1 MWYVVWTSTGSERRA
16 MEAIKDDPLSKRC
29 FIPRRAVQIRKNGQ
43 WIRQEK
49 PLFPG
54 YFFVDTDN
62 AEELSD
68 QVRKIEGF
76 NKLLTVEKEF
86 CPLYGRDADMIED
99 LYGKDG
105 LFDLSEGIIEGDR
118 IIVTS
123 GPLVG
128 NEGSIKKID
137 RHKRL
142 AYLEFDMFGQDV
154 KAAVGLEI
162 VEKHS

>member
-1 MWYVVWTSTGSERRA
+1 
-16 MEAIKDDPLSKRC
+16 
-29 FIPRRAVQIRKNGQ
+29 
-43 WIRQEK
+43 
-49 PLFPG
+49 
-54 YFFVDTDN
+54 
-62 AEELSD
+62 
-68 QVRKIEGF
+68 
-76 NKLLTVEKEF
+76 
-86 CPLYGRDADMIED
+86 MIED
-99 LYGKDG
+99 LYGKKG

-128 NEGSIKKID
+128 NEGSIRKID

>member
-1 MWYVVWTSTGSERRA
+1 MWYVIWTSTGSEKKA
-16 MEAIKDDPLSKRC
+16 LEAIQGDLPIKRC

-43 WIRQEK
+43 WMRQEK

-62 AEELSD
+62 AEELAD
-68 QVRKIEGF
+68 LVRKIEGF

-86 CPLYGRDADMIED
+86 CPLYGRDADMIEG
-99 LYGKDG
+99 LYAKDG

-123 GPLVG
+123 GPLAG

-142 AYLEFDMFGQDV
+142 AYLEFNMFGQNV